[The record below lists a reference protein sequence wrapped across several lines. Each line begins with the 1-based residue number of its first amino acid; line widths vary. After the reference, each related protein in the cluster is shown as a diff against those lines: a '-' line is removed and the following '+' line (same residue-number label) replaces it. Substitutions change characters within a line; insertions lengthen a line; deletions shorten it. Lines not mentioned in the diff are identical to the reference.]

1 MNQNSTLLEF
11 IKSKEAKKSQEPE
24 ASLEPRPMLG
34 GWEVQGEG
42 ADQLK
47 GSDGPPISR
56 RAAMFDTSVSLR
68 YGPRSSELIEPARI
82 EEKYPSYPSSNK
94 MLSPPSGFNQEL
106 AETAGGS
113 LKNPLK
119 KTFDYFFGAPTP
131 EEAQN
136 ILKTQPTDPAQ
147 RARLQRTA
155 TGNGEPSDLTKAG
168 SYLFG
173 QPDQIV
179 DQNILGAQPQLQDP
193 FGVTEK
199 QIAEAGNTNFGRRVP
214 DTPFR
219 SQYGVNSLGQD
230 AISEI
235 QAQGGQIGKQ
245 PAPNGASLAQPSFGG
260 LTTAGGQGL
269 SEFLAGGQQL
279 DAQGRMIDP
288 NVDRSSFEQESAARE
303 ARIDQRAD
311 FGKAISDRDR
321 RAARGEGMS
330 DADRRDI
337 AKANAPGASA
347 SDIARGGKV
356 AELNRVDR
364 KTGKPLAQ
372 EGAMTRAEDLAERKF
387 QAELAENN
395 RAWETAQADKA
406 AETAAGVQETAQARQ
421 KTVERMDSQL
431 SFLKNSAIE
440 MAGLQDWSTEG
451 FSGWVAEKLPFD
463 TAAAQ
468 VNRLATSF
476 QGNAFLRSII
486 DSKSLGATFGALSD
500 NEGNKITAAETTLMD
515 TKMGNEARM
524 RAAKQIIDTIESAK
538 SRAMKEQGWSS
549 GSTNAPRYFDDQDDG
564 VKVETYYQG

>member
-1 MNQNSTLLEF
+1 MGNQPVLRDEAIAMGEQRLQGYRD
-11 IKSKEAKKSQEPE
+11 SKELSPQAQMSIQRPSIKMGQEPNAGLPSKSIAPAQSIAPMGVE
-24 ASLEPRPMLG
+24 AT
-34 GWEVQGEG
+34 Q
-42 ADQLK
+42 
-47 GSDGPPISR
+47 
-56 RAAMFDTSVSLR
+56 
-68 YGPRSSELIEPARI
+68 AR
-82 EEKYPSYPSSNK
+82 
-94 MLSPPSGFNQEL
+94 LQER
-106 AETAGGS
+106 
-113 LKNPLK
+113 
-119 KTFDYFFGAPTP
+119 FGAPTISDIQAAP
-131 EEAQN
+131 KGLGMQ
-136 ILKTQPTDPAQ
+136 TDP
-147 RARLQRTA
+147 
-155 TGNGEPSDLTKAG
+155 
-168 SYLFG
+168 
-173 QPDQIV
+173 
-179 DQNILGAQPQLQDP
+179 
-193 FGVTEK
+193 
-199 QIAEAGNTNFGRRVP
+199 
-214 DTPFR
+214 
-219 SQYGVNSLGQD
+219 
-230 AISEI
+230 
-235 QAQGGQIGKQ
+235 
-245 PAPNGASLAQPSFGG
+245 
-260 LTTAGGQGL
+260 
-269 SEFLAGGQQL
+269 
-279 DAQGRMIDP
+279 QGRMIDP
-288 NVDRSSFEQESAARE
+288 SVDLSSFEQASADRE
-303 ARIDQRAD
+303 ARQAAGTGFGQAQTRAA
-311 FGKAISDRDR
+311 GTVTDRER

>member
-11 IKSKEAKKSQEPE
+11 IKSKEAQKSQGPK

-34 GWEVQGEG
+34 GWEVQGAPEG
-42 ADQLK
+42 KFPMGVPDAASPAPSPFITNPALEGMDPNFARQMNVPSEIIAFPERGVVASTTGQVAPQPLVADFTRSSVSPIVGQSPSERGQPFAALSPSIQPASA
-47 GSDGPPISR
+47 GSMPIEAPISGSGMGNQPVLR
-56 RAAMFDTSVSLR
+56 DEAIAMGEQRLQGYRDSK
-68 YGPRSSELIEPARI
+68 E
-82 EEKYPSYPSSNK
+82 
-94 MLSPPSGFNQEL
+94 LSPQAQMSIQRPSIKMGQEPN
-106 AETAGGS
+106 AGLPSKSIAPAQSIAPMGVEATQAR
-113 LKNPLK
+113 LQER
-119 KTFDYFFGAPTP
+119 FGAPTISDIQAAP
-131 EEAQN
+131 KGLGMQ
-136 ILKTQPTDPAQ
+136 TDP
-147 RARLQRTA
+147 
-155 TGNGEPSDLTKAG
+155 
-168 SYLFG
+168 
-173 QPDQIV
+173 
-179 DQNILGAQPQLQDP
+179 
-193 FGVTEK
+193 
-199 QIAEAGNTNFGRRVP
+199 
-214 DTPFR
+214 
-219 SQYGVNSLGQD
+219 
-230 AISEI
+230 
-235 QAQGGQIGKQ
+235 
-245 PAPNGASLAQPSFGG
+245 
-260 LTTAGGQGL
+260 
-269 SEFLAGGQQL
+269 
-279 DAQGRMIDP
+279 QGRMIDP
-288 NVDRSSFEQESAARE
+288 SVDLSSFEQASADRE
-303 ARIDQRAD
+303 ARQAAGTGFGQAQTRAA
-311 FGKAISDRDR
+311 GTVTDRER

>member
-11 IKSKEAKKSQEPE
+11 IKSKEAQKSQGLK

-34 GWEVQGEG
+34 GWEVQGAPEG
-42 ADQLK
+42 KFPMGVPDAASPAPSPFITNPALEGMDPNFARQMNVPSEIIAFPERGVVASTTGQVAPQPLVADFTRSSVSPIVGQSPSERGQPFAALSPSIQPASA
-47 GSDGPPISR
+47 GSMPIEAPISGSGMGNQPVLR
-56 RAAMFDTSVSLR
+56 DEAIAMGEQRLQGYRDSK
-68 YGPRSSELIEPARI
+68 E
-82 EEKYPSYPSSNK
+82 
-94 MLSPPSGFNQEL
+94 LSPQAQMSIQRPSIKMGQEPN
-106 AETAGGS
+106 AGLPSKSIAPAQSIAPMGVEATQAR
-113 LKNPLK
+113 LQER
-119 KTFDYFFGAPTP
+119 FGAPTISDIQAAP
-131 EEAQN
+131 KGLGMQ
-136 ILKTQPTDPAQ
+136 TDP
-147 RARLQRTA
+147 
-155 TGNGEPSDLTKAG
+155 
-168 SYLFG
+168 
-173 QPDQIV
+173 
-179 DQNILGAQPQLQDP
+179 
-193 FGVTEK
+193 
-199 QIAEAGNTNFGRRVP
+199 
-214 DTPFR
+214 
-219 SQYGVNSLGQD
+219 
-230 AISEI
+230 
-235 QAQGGQIGKQ
+235 
-245 PAPNGASLAQPSFGG
+245 
-260 LTTAGGQGL
+260 
-269 SEFLAGGQQL
+269 
-279 DAQGRMIDP
+279 QGRMIDP
-288 NVDRSSFEQESAARE
+288 SVDLSSFEQASADRE
-303 ARIDQRAD
+303 ARQAAGTGFGQAQTRAA
-311 FGKAISDRDR
+311 GTVTDRER